1 MKKMKM
7 IFLDLN
13 HSIYFDIRIN
23 SIPLIFVT
31 VEVLMFIK
39 IRSTFRVFTRILYF
53 IDEKLLIAYNIWSIL
68 YSLKTLPIICLA
80 NTASKASIVQYC
92 EVK

>member
-13 HSIYFDIRIN
+13 HSMYFDIRIN
-23 SIPLIFVT
+23 SISLIFVA

-39 IRSTFRVFTRILYF
+39 IRSTFRVFTRIFYF
-53 IDEKLLIAYNIWSIL
+53 IDEKLR
-68 YSLKTLPIICLA
+68 IIYGPYH
-80 NTASKASIVQYC
+80 IV
-92 EVK
+92 